1 MGSHFP
7 RADGPLCPRGAT
19 LTESEGDV
27 VLSRP
32 REASS
37 SPGSLSGNLCAEFGK
52 DIDVFLSKSAVASS
66 GLVSFSFN
74 LCAEFERDLV
84 EFGRDIGVNLSKR
97 VEAANGLEN
106 MFRTILCVR
115 YLCCGELNAERC
127 RVSVGFGH
135 GGTAVLCGVSFFF

>member
-7 RADGPLCPRGAT
+7 CADGPLCPRGAM
-19 LTESEGDV
+19 LTEPEGDV

-32 REASS
+32 HEASS

-66 GLVSFSFN
+66 CLQCSYLYWNIDLDENLCKRFEASSGLVSFSAN

-84 EFGRDIGVNLSKR
+84 EFGH
-97 VEAANGLEN
+97 AP
-106 MFRTILCVR
+106 
-115 YLCCGELNAERC
+115 
-127 RVSVGFGH
+127 
-135 GGTAVLCGVSFFF
+135 